1 MQFLRRSLVG
11 IFLLALTLALFAW
24 AGNTVRLAVNERM
37 NAEPRS
43 FPQRERVL
51 SVNVVTV
58 TPETIAPELVVF
70 GELNSANTFA
80 LRALSGGTVL
90 EVSPNFV
97 DGGRVE
103 KGDLIVKIDP
113 RDAQSARDRIAA
125 DLRDAEAEV
134 RDADRALILEG
145 DEVAAAEQQ
154 AVLRQQAL
162 TRQNDLS
169 SRGVGTAAAIETAE
183 LALSGANQAVL
194 SRRQVLAQA
203 QARLD
208 QAATRLDRARL
219 NLEDADRVVAD
230 TEIYAPFSGT
240 LTDVNIAQGVRVTS
254 NEHLGDLVENDKLEV
269 SFRLSTVQYAR
280 LTGEDGTLGNAG
292 VVVSLDA
299 QDLRLEA
306 TGQITR
312 ESANVGDGQTGRLLF
327 ARLDTAAGLR
337 SGDFVTVT
345 VTEPELRGV
354 AMVPSTAVGSNSSA
368 LLLADG
374 NRLEEI
380 PVEVLRRQ
388 GDDVIIRAPSLYG
401 QQIVAE
407 RSPLLGAGIAVQ
419 PIDPNASAEPAAPAT
434 APEMIALDPERRA
447 RLIEFIEGSRMP
459 PPVKTRTLGQLE
471 QDEVPADVVNRLEDR
486 MGT

>member
-1 MQFLRRSLVG
+1 M
-11 IFLLALTLALFAW
+11 
-24 AGNTVRLAVNERM
+24 
-37 NAEPRS
+37 
-43 FPQRERVL
+43 
-51 SVNVVTV
+51 
-58 TPETIAPELVVF
+58 
-70 GELNSANTFA
+70 
-80 LRALSGGTVL
+80 
-90 EVSPNFV
+90 
-97 DGGRVE
+97 DGGRVQE
-103 KGDLIVKIDP
+103 GELIVKIDP

-125 DLRDAEAEV
+125 DLRDAEAET
-134 RDADRALILEG
+134 RDADRSLVLER

-162 TRQNDLS
+162 TRQNDLAT
-169 SRGVGTAAAIETAE
+169 RGVGTTAAVETAE

-219 NLEDADRVVAD
+219 NLADADRVVAD
-230 TEIYAPFSGT
+230 TEIFAPFSGI

-254 NEHLGDLVENDKLEV
+254 NEHLGDLIENDNLEV

-280 LTGEDGTLGNAG
+280 LTEADGTLGNAD
-292 VVVSLDA
+292 VVVALDA

-345 VTEPELRGV
+345 ITEPELRGV
-354 AMVPSTAVGSNSSA
+354 ALVPSTAIGSNGSA

-380 PVEVLRRQ
+380 PVDVLRRQ
-388 GDDVIIRAPSLYG
+388 GDDVIIRAPALYG

-419 PIDPNASAEPAAPAT
+419 PIDPNAAAEPAAPAT
-434 APEMIALDPERRA
+434 QPEMIALDPERRA
-447 RLIEFIEGSRMP
+447 RLIEFVEGSRMP
-459 PPVKTRTLGQLE
+459 PPVKTRILGQLE
-471 QDEVPADVVNRLEDR
+471 EGDVPADVVNRLEDR